1 VSRAAEPS
9 RHNAVV
15 DAVKKTHASII
26 TVKVEKHGA
35 FGKKDIIGTGVVV
48 DERGY
53 AITNHHVVAGADRV
67 TAALSDGTDLPA
79 QVYAEDAA
87 HDLAILKLP
96 GGKKYQELAVGP
108 GSDLMVGEDVIA
120 IGHPFGFTNT
130 VSTGIVSAVGREIT
144 MPTGETLSNLIQT
157 SAGIN
162 PGNSGGPL
170 LNIDGE
176 LIGINVALRDGAQ
189 GIAFA
194 LNADTVQQVLSQR
207 LSAAQ
212 VARVS
217 HGLICHEAVVA
228 EEGPAR
234 EQVVVDDV
242 ADKSPAAAGL
252 RKGDVLLKLADR
264 PLLNRFDVERALWD
278 CRAGDKVEAVVCRDG
293 KETAV
298 TLRLAKWD
306 GSERVAALP
315 EAEVKYRTDDAPALP
330 VKGQK

>member
-1 VSRAAEPS
+1 VHGGCSESAGTLYPPGGRPQEVSRQNEKGGGGAKRRPRRGVGTRASSPS
-9 RHNAVV
+9 RPPLLLLALDRKGRRVV
-15 DAVKKTHASII
+15 
-26 TVKVEKHGA
+26 
-35 FGKKDIIGTGVVV
+35 
-48 DERGY
+48 
-53 AITNHHVVAGADRV
+53 
-67 TAALSDGTDLPA
+67 
-79 QVYAEDAA
+79 
-87 HDLAILKLP
+87 
-96 GGKKYQELAVGP
+96 
-108 GSDLMVGEDVIA
+108 
-120 IGHPFGFTNT
+120 
-130 VSTGIVSAVGREIT
+130 
-144 MPTGETLSNLIQT
+144 
-157 SAGIN
+157 GIN

-207 LSAAQ
+207 HSAGK

-217 HGLICHEAVVA
+217 HGLTCHEAVVA

-242 ADKSPAAAGL
+242 ADKSPAAAAGL

-264 PLLNRFDVERALWD
+264 PLLYRFDVERALWD
-278 CRAGDKVEAVVCRDG
+278 CRAGDKVEAVVSRDG
-293 KETAV
+293 KETSV
-298 TLRLAKWD
+298 TLKLAKWD